1 MNKPSSRRTPRRA
14 FTLIEV
20 LVTLFVGMVFMAM
33 LLSLTV
39 AVVSGLTESERKVAV
54 DRDFRSASSSLTAL
68 AECAD
73 YIYVYDTFN
82 NPDKLAP
89 MGAGQHGDY
98 FVMVYYKNPGKV
110 DPITGEMD
118 TTIARIAG
126 VYRIR
131 SGAGDSAG
139 AVYKFDSAFD
149 NWGVNFPATGHAST
163 LLPSTSYASRFTKLA
178 SQVYASA
185 NSDVGDGG
193 RRVFTNVNGTGVMML
208 GRLRSGSD
216 AKFNSAGYTFAIS
229 SRNL

>member
-1 MNKPSSRRTPRRA
+1 MKKLSSRRTPRRA

-39 AVVSGLTESERKVAV
+39 AVVSGLTESERKMTV

-73 YIYVYDTFN
+73 YVYVYDTFKD
-82 NPDKLAP
+82 PADLAP

-98 FVMVYYKNPGKV
+98 FVMVYYQNPGKI
-110 DPITGEMD
+110 DPFTGQMD

-126 VYRIR
+126 VYRLP

-139 AVYKFDSAFD
+139 AVYKFDSAVD
-149 NWGVNFPATGHAST
+149 KWGVSFPATGHAST
-163 LLPSTSYASRFTKLA
+163 LLPGASYATRFTKLA

-185 NSDVGDGG
+185 NSDIGDGG

-208 GRLRSGSD
+208 GRLRSGND
-216 AKFNSAGYTFAIS
+216 IRFNSAGYTFAIS